1 MRRSIRFGKTLT
13 KMQKLY
19 KLGPLLVVLLLSVA
33 CQPKINIAYD
43 GYLEPYI
50 GDTIPYSLASHEGL
64 SDKILV
70 FLPPSLDTVSF
81 EETDLYK
88 NIYRNGYDILCIYKA
103 PAEGNLF
110 YPRKNLDF
118 KGQHVQYANNLI
130 QHLKRSKKIKKEANF
145 SVMGIGMGSYIV
157 PLISAAH
164 NADTSIFI
172 NGSPFSTFS
181 SYERIASGKVP
192 FNEARADYLKKK
204 FDIDSLNTFKV
215 KVDAVKTDHPEMF
228 TLGKYT
234 NMFWLSYHANF
245 FIEEYQNM
253 EGKAVW
259 VFFEDYPLN
268 INSDRDYLKVLEST
282 RRKATVN
289 YYDLPGQGYFQGDE
303 WKVLEEPLLRFF
315 PSN

>member
-1 MRRSIRFGKTLT
+1 
-13 KMQKLY
+13 MQKLY
-19 KLGPLLVVLLLSVA
+19 KLGPLMLVLFLSVA

-88 NIYRNGYDILCIYKA
+88 KIYRNGYDILCIYKA
-103 PAEGNLF
+103 PAKGNMF

-130 QHLKRSKKIKKEANF
+130 QYLKRSKKINGQADF
-145 SVMGIGMGSYIV
+145 SVMGMGMGSYIV
-157 PLISAAH
+157 PLISAAQ

-181 SYERIASGKVP
+181 TYERIASGKVP
-192 FNEARADYLKKK
+192 LTEERVEYLKNK
-204 FDIDSLNTFKV
+204 FDIDSLSTFRV
-215 KVDAVKTDHPEMF
+215 QVDAVKTDHPEMF

-259 VFFEDYPLN
+259 VFYDDYPLN
-268 INSDRDYLKVLEST
+268 INADREYLKVLEST
-282 RRKATVN
+282 RRKASVN
-289 YYDLPGQGYFQGDE
+289 YYDLPGQGYFKGKE
-303 WKVLEEPLLRFF
+303 WELLEEPLLKFF

>member
-1 MRRSIRFGKTLT
+1 MRRSIRFGKTLA

-19 KLGPLLVVLLLSVA
+19 KLGPLSLVLFLSIA

-50 GDTIPYSLASHEGL
+50 GDTIPYSLASHEKL

-70 FLPPSLDTVSF
+70 FLPPSLDTVNF
-81 EETDLYK
+81 EETGLYK

-103 PAEGNLF
+103 PAKGNMF

-130 QHLKRSKKIKKEANF
+130 QHLKQNKKINGKADF
-145 SVMGIGMGSYIV
+145 SIMGMGMGSYIV
-157 PLISAAH
+157 PLIAMAQK
-164 NADTSIFI
+164 ADTSIFI

-181 SYERIASGKVP
+181 AYERIASGKID
-192 FNEARADYLKKK
+192 FNDARADYIKDK
-204 FDIDSLNTFKV
+204 FDIDSLTTFKV
-215 KVDAVKTDHPEMF
+215 QVDAVKTDHPEMF

-245 FIEEYQNM
+245 FIEEYQNLK
-253 EGKAVW
+253 GKAVW

-268 INSDRDYLKVLEST
+268 YDKDREYLKVLETT
-282 RRKATVN
+282 RRKASIN
-289 YYDLPGQGYFQGDE
+289 YYDLPGQGYFKGKE
-303 WKVLEEPLLRFF
+303 WELLEEPLLKYF